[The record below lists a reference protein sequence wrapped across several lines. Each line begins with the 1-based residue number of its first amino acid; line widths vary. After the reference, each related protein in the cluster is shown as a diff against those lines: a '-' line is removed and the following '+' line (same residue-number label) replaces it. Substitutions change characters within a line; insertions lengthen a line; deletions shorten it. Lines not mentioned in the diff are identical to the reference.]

1 MVRTVL
7 EMTVREG
14 SEAAFQAAWLHTAR
28 FAVGLPGCVAQTLL
42 RDPDRP
48 SEFVIM
54 ADWADRETMAAFQ
67 DSPEREELSARLELF
82 RVGARKRVLETVE
95 HLTAHA
101 HHAVER

>member
-14 SEAAFQAAWLHTAR
+14 SEAEFRAAWRQGAR
-28 FAVGLPGCVAQTLL
+28 LAAGLPGCLGQTLL

-48 SEFVIM
+48 SDHVIM
-54 ADWADRETMAAFQ
+54 ADWADADALDAFQ
-67 DSPEREELSARLELF
+67 NSPERKEMSARLEPF

-95 HLTAHA
+95 HLTAH
-101 HHAVER
+101 HAVER